1 MAIQLK
7 KIANPYSIF
16 VVSWLTCL
24 VLYSLGWAEIFPPIT
39 LNLYIFL
46 IFSIVAFA
54 LTGLLFNRIKLPVSN
69 DNMKLSYKRLIII
82 NTIMFTSNFL
92 YSGIPLLKGTR
103 QEDFG
108 IPTVIVIAT
117 TLNCFTSVY
126 CFYLFLKTGKKKF
139 ILLSALC
146 LSFFA
151 VVFSRGNIMMSMMTM
166 FFLWINVKLPELTIK
181 KIVGIISGFLLV
193 SYLFGVAGNFRT
205 INGIVDQGL
214 TTDDSYNSNVIMGLG
229 GASESFREGIV
240 PGEFFWTYLYI
251 TSPLSN
257 LQYNINKNKPTLSL
271 TGLAGLIVNEL
282 LFDTVSKRIDASF
295 DTKRKDVDLLVEQLT
310 VPTTLAGSYV
320 YAGWWG
326 MAFFMLVF
334 WLFPFLYIFIVLKNP
349 LGIIGISTLCTVYF
363 FSIFD
368 NMFILTGLML
378 QIFLPIILF
387 ALSKLKFFKLNYVNV

>member
-1 MAIQLK
+1 MAIHLK

-24 VLYSLGWAEIFPPIT
+24 VLYSLGWAEIFPPIS
-39 LNLYIFL
+39 LNLFIFL
-46 IFSIVAFA
+46 IFLIVVFA
-54 LTGLLFNRIKLPVSN
+54 LTGILFNRIKLPVSK
-69 DNMKLSYKRLIII
+69 DSVKLNYKWLIIV
-82 NTIMFTSNFL
+82 NTIIFTSNFL

-108 IPTVIVIAT
+108 IPTIIVIAT

-139 ILLSALC
+139 ILLSVLC
-146 LSFFA
+146 LSLFA
-151 VVFSRGNIMMSMMTM
+151 MVFSRGNIMMSLMTM
-166 FFLWINVKLPELTIK
+166 FFLWINVKLPKLTIK
-181 KIVGIISGFLLV
+181 KIVGIISGFLFV

-205 INGIVDQGL
+205 VNGLVDQGF
-214 TTDDSYNSNVIMGLG
+214 TNDDSYTSNVIMGLG
-229 GASESFREGIV
+229 GASDSFREGVV
-240 PGEFFWTYLYI
+240 PGEFFWTYLYV

-257 LQYNINKNKPTLSL
+257 LQYNINRNKPPLTLIGL
-271 TGLAGLIVNEL
+271 TGLIVNEL
-282 LFDTVSKRIDASF
+282 LFDAVSKRIDASF

-326 MAFFMLVF
+326 MAVFMFVF
-334 WLFPFLYIFIVLKNP
+334 WLFPFLYTLAVLKNP

-378 QIFLPIILF
+378 QIFFPIILF
-387 ALSKLKFFKLNYVNV
+387 ALSKLKFNNLNFVNV